1 MLSLDNSELLKWYKM
16 AIRDDSEWRKAVARE
31 NSDFKLDGNLVF
43 HNGKLFIPLSMH
55 ADILHNH
62 HDSVISGHLG
72 RACMLAFVQSD
83 YSWPGMNMY
92 VHNYVCVC
100 NVCAHIK
107 APRHKPYG
115 LLQPLDIPNR
125 PWQSI
130 SMDFIVKLPNS
141 HRYDSIWVV
150 CDCLTHAAHFIPC
163 KETIDAPG
171 LAWLFLDQIFCHHR
185 LRVGPWFGF
194 HLSLLERTHCFAQS

>member
-1 MLSLDNSELLKWYKM
+1 MLSLDNSEPLKWYKM
-16 AIRDDSEWRKAVARE
+16 AIHDDSEWRKAVARE

-115 LLQPLDIPNR
+115 LLQPLDIPQQAMAVHINGLHR
-125 PWQSI
+125 QAPELAQVRLNLGCVRLLDPCSTLHPMQGDDRCPWACVA
-130 SMDFIVKLPNS
+130 FP
-141 HRYDSIWVV
+141 
-150 CDCLTHAAHFIPC
+150 
-163 KETIDAPG
+163 
-171 LAWLFLDQIFCHHR
+171 
-185 LRVGPWFGF
+185 
-194 HLSLLERTHCFAQS
+194 